1 MPTRPN
7 DSIFARTLCTN
18 FKLLEFCFKRRFM
31 AIRCI
36 VVERKNGEKRIK
48 ALKITKKSRQA
59 NEDFEREE
67 TRSKERLSVNLS
79 ESPERRGT
87 GGHNFSCTSEM
98 EEKGLHSVPKPA
110 GAKSCII

>member
-31 AIRCI
+31 AIRCS
-36 VVERKNGEKRIK
+36 VVEKKNEEKRIK

-67 TRSKERLSVNLS
+67 TRSKESLSVNLS
-79 ESPERRGT
+79 ERPERRGI
-87 GGHNFSCTSEM
+87 GGHNFSCTGEM